1 MNESIKIVVIGTGY
15 VGLVTGVTLAEI
27 GHTVSCVDTNKEK
40 IHMLNKGICPIFE
53 PGLEEMMNANIEEGR
68 LSFTRNIKEAMK
80 DAEVVYIAVGT
91 PEKKD
96 GAADLTYIER
106 AARQIGE
113 NANGDLTVVT
123 KSTVPVHTHRKLK
136 EWILEEMIEGSIVN
150 IVSNPEFLREGSSLQ
165 DTFQADRIVI
175 GAENESTF
183 QLMEK
188 INAPFSTTIFRTD
201 LASAEMIKYASNAF
215 LATKIS
221 FINEIANL
229 CEKLEANVSDVA
241 TGMGLDHRIG
251 MHFLEAGIGYGGSC
265 FPKDTKALANIAS
278 HAEYEFTLLKA
289 VIERNQTQQLVLLE
303 KARMRFDSLSRKRV
317 AVLGL
322 SFKPNTDDMRESPAI
337 IMIRQLIHEGAD
349 VHAYDPV
356 AIENAKK
363 MISSTDVTYHEDYR
377 EALREADMAFILT
390 DWSQLKEMDL
400 NLYPTLMKRA
410 IIFDGRNI
418 YQLKEIEK
426 YPIEYYSIGRKSV
439 K

>member
-1 MNESIKIVVIGTGY
+1 MNDSYKIVVIGTGY

-27 GHTVSCVDTNKEK
+27 GHQVRCVDINEEK
-40 IHMLNKGICPIFE
+40 IDLLNQGICPIFE
-53 PGLEEMMNANIEEGR
+53 PGLEEMMNVNVEEGR
-68 LSFTRNIKEAMK
+68 LSFTSDLKEAMN
-80 DAEVVYIAVGT
+80 DTEVVYVAVGT
-91 PEKKD
+91 PEKED
-96 GAADLTYIER
+96 GSADLTYIEQ
-106 AARQIGE
+106 AARQIGL
-113 NANGDLTVVT
+113 NMNRDLTVVT
-123 KSTVPVHTHRKLK
+123 KSTVPVHTHRKMK
-136 EWILEEMIEGSIVN
+136 EWISREKSTDFILN

-188 INAPFSTTIFRTD
+188 INAPFSTAIFRTD

-229 CEKLEANVSDVA
+229 CEKLEANVDDVA
-241 TGMGLDHRIG
+241 AGMGLDHRIG
-251 MHFLEAGIGYGGSC
+251 NHFLQAGIGYGGSC
-265 FPKDTKALANIAS
+265 FPKDTKALAKIAS

-289 VIERNQTQQLVLLE
+289 VIERNQSQQLVLLE
-303 KARMRFDSLSRKRV
+303 KARMRFDSLSGKRV
-317 AVLGL
+317 AILGL

-337 IMIRQLIHEGAD
+337 AMIDQLVSEGAK
-349 VHAYDPV
+349 VQAYDPV

-363 MISSTDVTYHEDYR
+363 WISSEIAYHDDYR
-377 EALREADMAFILT
+377 EALRDADMAFIVT

-400 NLYPTLMKRA
+400 NLYRELMKTPV
-410 IIFDGRNI
+410 IFDGRNI
-418 YQLKEIEK
+418 YPLADMQNLLV
-426 YPIEYYSIGRKSV
+426 EYYSIGRKSV